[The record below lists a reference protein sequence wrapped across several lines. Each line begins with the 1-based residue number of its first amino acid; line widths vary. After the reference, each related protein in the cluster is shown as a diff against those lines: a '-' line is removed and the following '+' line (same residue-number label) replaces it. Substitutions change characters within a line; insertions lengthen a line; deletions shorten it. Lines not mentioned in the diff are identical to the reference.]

1 MTLDQRYI
9 MMIDNAYYAVNPP
22 VTEQRSQGRK
32 LTPLASYVEKLIF
45 NDLSSHNT
53 EKVLKQIR
61 RLHWN
66 DPEEAAFIV
75 KTLGDVWN
83 YKFNNIRYV
92 FFFFLKNKKFCQNA
106 RRRVELQVQ
115 QHQVCIN
122 SESPE
127 GVKIWR
133 GGSNNVVGVTCPPG
147 WNRVN

>member
-92 FFFFLKNKKFCQNA
+92 IFFLKNKEFRQNA
-106 RRRVELQVQ
+106 RRSSTSSSMNKFRVGGRSKNL
-115 QHQVCIN
+115 
-122 SESPE
+122 E
-127 GVKIWR
+127 G
-133 GGSNNVVGVTCPPG
+133 GGQ
-147 WNRVN
+147 

>member
-22 VTEQRSQGRK
+22 VTEERSQGRK

-66 DPEEAAFIV
+66 DPSS
-75 KTLGDVWN
+75 
-83 YKFNNIRYV
+83 IRASIQTMDKEV
-92 FFFFLKNKKFCQNA
+92 
-106 RRRVELQVQ
+106 
-115 QHQVCIN
+115 
-122 SESPE
+122 S
-127 GVKIWR
+127 
-133 GGSNNVVGVTCPPG
+133 
-147 WNRVN
+147 

>member
-22 VTEQRSQGRK
+22 VTEERSQGRK

-92 FFFFLKNKKFCQNA
+92 FLFFFEKQFFLSKRQATCGY
-106 RRRVELQVQ
+106 
-115 QHQVCIN
+115 
-122 SESPE
+122 SETAE
-127 GVKIWR
+127 GLKIWR
-133 GGSNNVVGVTCPPG
+133 GAVIMCWV
-147 WNRVN
+147 

>member
-22 VTEQRSQGRK
+22 VTEERSQGRK

-83 YKFNNIRYV
+83 YKFNNIRY
-92 FFFFLKNKKFCQNA
+92 
-106 RRRVELQVQ
+106 
-115 QHQVCIN
+115 
-122 SESPE
+122 SESAE

>member
-22 VTEQRSQGRK
+22 VTEERSQGRK

-92 FFFFLKNKKFCQNA
+92 MFFGKTKCFVKTLGDVPKF
-106 RRRVELQVQ
+106 RDDGRSKHL
-115 QHQVCIN
+115 
-122 SESPE
+122 E
-127 GVKIWR
+127 GAVIMWW
-133 GGSNNVVGVTCPPG
+133 V
-147 WNRVN
+147 

>member
-22 VTEQRSQGRK
+22 VTEERSQGRK

-92 FFFFLKNKKFCQNA
+92 IFFFWKTKNFVKTLGDVWNYKF
-106 RRRVELQVQ
+106 
-115 QHQVCIN
+115 
-122 SESPE
+122 
-127 GVKIWR
+127 
-133 GGSNNVVGVTCPPG
+133 NNIRYV
-147 WNRVN
+147 

>member
-22 VTEQRSQGRK
+22 VTEERSQGRK

-92 FFFFLKNKKFCQNA
+92 NFFWKTKFFVKTLGDVWKFRDC
-106 RRRVELQVQ
+106 RRSKHL
-115 QHQVCIN
+115 
-122 SESPE
+122 E
-127 GVKIWR
+127 GAVIMWW
-133 GGSNNVVGVTCPPG
+133 V
-147 WNRVN
+147 

>member
-45 NDLSSHNT
+45 NDLSSHNS

-75 KTLGDVWN
+75 KTLGSVWN
-83 YKFNNIRYV
+83 YKFNNIRYWMMDEKIGNIV
-92 FFFFLKNKKFCQNA
+92 PKFSFC
-106 RRRVELQVQ
+106 
-115 QHQVCIN
+115 
-122 SESPE
+122 
-127 GVKIWR
+127 
-133 GGSNNVVGVTCPPG
+133 
-147 WNRVN
+147 

>member
-22 VTEQRSQGRK
+22 VTEERSQGRK

-92 FFFFLKNKKFCQNA
+92 IFFWKQIFLSKRLATCG
-106 RRRVELQVQ
+106 
-115 QHQVCIN
+115 N
-122 SESPE
+122 SETVE
-127 GVKIWR
+127 GLNIWR
-133 GGSNNVVGVTCPPG
+133 GQ
-147 WNRVN
+147 

>member
-22 VTEQRSQGRK
+22 VTEERSQGRK

-92 FFFFLKNKKFCQNA
+92 IFFFFWQTFFLSKLYATCG
-106 RRRVELQVQ
+106 
-115 QHQVCIN
+115 N
-122 SESPE
+122 SETVE
-127 GVKIWR
+127 GLNIWR
-133 GGSNNVVGVTCPPG
+133 GQ
-147 WNRVN
+147 